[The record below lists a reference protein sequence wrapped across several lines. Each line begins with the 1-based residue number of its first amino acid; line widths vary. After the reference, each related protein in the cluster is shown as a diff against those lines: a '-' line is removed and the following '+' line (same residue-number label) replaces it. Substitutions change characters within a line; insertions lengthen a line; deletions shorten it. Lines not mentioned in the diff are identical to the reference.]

1 MQSTE
6 SKPPGLIAVPT
17 ICLIISTIFI
27 FARVYTR
34 LFIVRMFQ
42 IDDYLLLF
50 AWVRKKSYNR
60 PQIRLT
66 CKTSY

>member
-6 SKPPGLIAVPT
+6 SKPLGLIAVPI

-60 PQIRLT
+60 P
-66 CKTSY
+66 